1 MKTRIL
7 IRCGAVILGIGA
19 MGLAIGAA
27 NAGPGRRLAVAVAEP
42 DIAAIVREVGGD
54 RVEVFSL
61 FSGCII
67 RKDLQVEAAA
77 KDRLVTADVVVW
89 TGFLPE
95 SAAISA
101 ALGSPDAAAHKRA
114 QPARWIDVSRG
125 AARVSVPVSTCEGYV
140 DMDFQQGNPFFWLNP
155 RNAGAI
161 ARNVAEGL
169 ATLEPT
175 LANTVLDNAKRFGDE
190 AERRVAGW
198 QAALAPLN
206 DLVIFSTQCGWHNF
220 AQIGGPTF
228 VVCKSTPGQ
237 LPSPAT
243 LVAYVSEKNVEMVL
257 VDPHTPIE
265 YTLAFRS
272 GTAAKV
278 IEVPSSIEGIRGATS
293 YFDLFDNLVKTL
305 VAAGDQQPPAR

>member
-1 MKTRIL
+1 MRNRIVEGWV
-7 IRCGAVILGIGA
+7 GAIVALGA
-19 MGLAIGAA
+19 LAVTAA
-27 NAGPGRRLAVAVAEP
+27 SAQAAPGHRLAVAAAEP
-42 DIAAIVREVGGD
+42 DIAAIVKAVGGD

-67 RKDLQVEAAA
+67 RKDLRVEAAA
-77 KDRLVTADVVVW
+77 RDRLKSADVVVW
-89 TGFLPE
+89 TGFLAE
-95 SAAISA
+95 SAAITSVLAPTGEA
-101 ALGSPDAAAHKRA
+101 AKSGA
-114 QPARWIDVSRG
+114 QPRWIDVSRG

-155 RNAGAI
+155 RNAGVI

-169 ATLEPT
+169 ATLDP
-175 LANTVLDNAKRFGDE
+175 AQAGAYLDSAKRFGEE
-190 AERRVAGW
+190 ADRRVAGW
-198 QAALAPLN
+198 QAALAPLSG
-206 DLVIFSTQCGWHNF
+206 LVIFSTQCGWHNF

-243 LVAYVSEKNVEMVL
+243 LVAYVNEQKVEMVL

-272 GTAAKV
+272 GTPAKV
-278 IEVPSSIEGIRGATS
+278 VEIPSSIEGIKGATS

-305 VAAGDQQPPAR
+305 VGAKS

>member
-1 MKTRIL
+1 MRKRIVERWVGV
-7 IRCGAVILGIGA
+7 IVATGAIL
-19 MGLAIGAA
+19 LAAA
-27 NAGPGRRLAVAVAEP
+27 TGQAAPGHRLAVAAAEP
-42 DIAAIVREVGGD
+42 DIAAIVKAVGGD
-54 RVEVFSL
+54 HVDVFSL

-77 KDRLVTADVVVW
+77 RDRLKAADAMVW

-95 SAAISA
+95 SAAITSVLAPPAGEA
-101 ALGSPDAAAHKRA
+101 AKGGA
-114 QPARWIDVSRG
+114 QPRWIDVSRG

-155 RNAGAI
+155 RNAGVI

-169 ATLEPT
+169 ATLDPAQART
-175 LANTVLDNAKRFGDE
+175 YLDAAKRFREE
-190 AERRVAGW
+190 ADRRVAGW
-198 QAALAPLN
+198 QAALAPLSG
-206 DLVIFSTQCGWHNF
+206 LVIFSTQCGWHNF

-237 LPSPAT
+237 LPGPAT
-243 LVAYVSEKNVEMVL
+243 LVAYVNEQKVEMVL

-278 IEVPSSIEGIRGATS
+278 VEIPSSIEGIKGATS

-305 VAAGDQQPPAR
+305 LGAKS

>member
-77 KDRLVTADVVVW
+77 RERLKSADVVVW

-95 SAAISA
+95 SAAISSVLA
-101 ALGSPDAAAHKRA
+101 APAGETEKRQQ
-114 QPARWIDVSRG
+114 QPRWIDVSRG

-155 RNAGAI
+155 RNAGVI
-161 ARNVAEGL
+161 ARNIAEGL

-175 LANTVLDNAKRFGDE
+175 LANTYLDNAKRFGEE
-190 AERRVAGW
+190 AERRVVGW
-198 QAALAPLN
+198 QAELAPLSK
-206 DLVIFSTQCGWHNF
+206 LVIFSTQCGWHNF

-243 LVAYVSEKNVEMVL
+243 LVAYVNEKNVEMVL

-305 VAAGDQQPPAR
+305 VGAKS

>member
-1 MKTRIL
+1 MRMGDS
-7 IRCGAVILGIGA
+7 RGWARGAVVLVALAAAVQGA
-19 MGLAIGAA
+19 EAA
-27 NAGPGRRLAVAVAEP
+27 GGRRLVVAATEP
-42 DIAAIVREVGGD
+42 DIAAIVRSVGGD

-67 RKDLQVEAAA
+67 RKDLQVEAPVR
-77 KDRLVTADVVVW
+77 DRLKAADVVVW

-95 SAAISA
+95 SAAISSVLAPASGAQA
-101 ALGSPDAAAHKRA
+101 AGAGP
-114 QPARWIDVSRG
+114 RWIDVSKG
-125 AARVSVPVSTCEGYV
+125 AARVSVPVSSCEGYI

-155 RNAGAI
+155 RNAGVI

-169 ATLEPT
+169 A
-175 LANTVLDNAKRFGDE
+175 ALDPDRAAGFLDSAKAFGDD
-190 AERRVAGW
+190 AERRIAGW
-198 QAALAPLN
+198 QAALAPL
-206 DLVIFSTQCGWHNF
+206 DGVVIFSTQCGWHNF

-243 LVAYVSEKNVEMVL
+243 LVDYLNEKRVEMVL

-265 YTLAFRS
+265 YSLAFRNT
-272 GTAAKV
+272 TAAKV
-278 IEVPSSIEGIRGATS
+278 VEVPSSIEGIKGAGS

-305 VAAGDQQPPAR
+305 VAAKSS